1 MKKALLGLALAL
13 SAAMPAQA
21 AVSIATT
28 PGTDPYSGPT
38 FNYFFD
44 FESPTPR
51 WDAGVFTGSLFDV
64 RAQPFGSTGNYASVG
79 PKDGTPGV
87 FDLTG
92 LGPIRQVS
100 FIWGSVD
107 DYNSLEVLGAGGTV
121 LATIV
126 GTQIFDPANG
136 NQTDPNTN
144 PVVLLTFGDDIYG
157 QVTGLRFNATDD
169 AFEFDNL
176 AVAVPEPTTWA
187 MMIGGF
193 GLLGAAVRRSRKVT
207 AVYA

>member
-1 MKKALLGLALAL
+1 M
-13 SAAMPAQA
+13 
-21 AVSIATT
+21 
-28 PGTDPYSGPT
+28 
-38 FNYFFD
+38 
-44 FESPTPR
+44 
-51 WDAGVFTGSLFDV
+51 AGH
-64 RAQPFGSTGNYASVG
+64 R
-79 PKDGTPGV
+79 K
-87 FDLTG
+87 
-92 LGPIRQVS
+92 LGP
-100 FIWGSVD
+100 
-107 DYNSLEVLGAGGTV
+107 V

-193 GLLGAAVRRSRKVT
+193 GLLGAAEVAR
-207 AVYA
+207 